1 MIAKFLNNSI
11 LFNINLS
18 DLNRLSI
25 FNGKNGK
32 KTSKN
37 VIFFF
42 LQKWI
47 VLIKLNLKY
56 LERFRKHRFDTKIIG
71 NKNFNQQTDFR
82 FPNFLIS
89 FEQEQK
95 NKIKINVSTYIGK
108 IVLLAKI
115 KIMWLLKF
123 YSQTIRL

>member
-1 MIAKFLNNSI
+1 MRKRII
-11 LFNINLS
+11 LENY
-18 DLNRLSI
+18 RKLSI
-25 FNGKNGK
+25 R
-32 KTSKN
+32 T
-37 VIFFF
+37 IT
-42 LQKWI
+42 
-47 VLIKLNLKY
+47 LIKINLKY
-56 LERFRKHRFDTKIIG
+56 LERFRKHRFDTKIIS
-71 NKNFNQQTDFR
+71 NKNFNRQTDFR
-82 FPNFLIS
+82 FPNFLKS